1 MCVAAATTHNS
12 QSITMLK
19 ILIEIASV
27 TIALVVTVISAG
39 MQGPEPARLLL
50 SISLAKEILSEQPKL
65 YPR

>member
-1 MCVAAATTHNS
+1 
-12 QSITMLK
+12 MLK